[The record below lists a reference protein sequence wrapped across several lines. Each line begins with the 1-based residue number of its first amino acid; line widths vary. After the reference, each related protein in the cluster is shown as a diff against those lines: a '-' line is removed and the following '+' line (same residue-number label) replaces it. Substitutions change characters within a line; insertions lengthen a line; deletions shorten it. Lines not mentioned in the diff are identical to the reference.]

1 MAETAKKRSFISL
14 STDLDR
20 MRFFTLA
27 GMILA
32 AILLGWQSDDSYHGY
47 VMVKH
52 LLEGNGFVYNIG
64 ERACATTSPLYT
76 LSVAV
81 PCFFTREIFF
91 TTLFLDVF
99 YTAIAYFIFAYRI
112 CRTRAQV
119 FSGFLALIGSKAF
132 LSYTTSG
139 LENSLL
145 FLLSA
150 LFLYQYFSQETFCR
164 KKLLLL
170 AFTFSLIALS
180 RMDLVLMF
188 IPMIVY
194 IFLLK
199 RRDVSFPGAVG
210 ITFIGLSPYILWE
223 LFSILY
229 FGFPFPNTAYVKI
242 GTGITAVDYM
252 KHGFLYYM
260 YTIIY
265 DPVVLLIPFFFIII
279 TIIVRKPKYLMTSA
293 GIALYGIYILWIGG
307 DFMMG
312 RHFTVM
318 LLVSVISFTELLNR
332 ETAHPEKQKRLGA
345 FYEGAVIFTVILSFT
360 AGTTIGSQYLYGHR
374 FSSSISD
381 ERENYSNTTGFY
393 NNIVNILKTGRLCV
407 PDTWNNEAT
416 DELRGMNVPGG
427 IIENAAGILVFY
439 NSDLYLN
446 DTYCLGDP
454 LLSKLPAVYDPNW
467 RVGHLRRAVPEGYR
481 ESIYQG
487 KNLIEDPSLH
497 EFYDKILLI
506 TRGDIMDPERI
517 KTVINMNLGKYD
529 HLIDEYMAGS
539 SR

>member
-1 MAETAKKRSFISL
+1 MADTAKKKAFIRSG
-14 STDLDR
+14 TDLDR
-20 MRFFTLA
+20 MRSFTLA

-32 AILLGWQSDDSYHGY
+32 AVLLGWQSDDSYHGY

-64 ERACATTSPLYT
+64 ERVCATTSPLYT
-76 LSVAV
+76 LSVAI
-81 PCFFTREIFF
+81 PYLFTREMFF
-91 TTLFLDVF
+91 TSLFLDVF
-99 YTAIAYFIFAYRI
+99 YTAIAYYIFAWKF
-112 CRTRAQV
+112 CRSKTQV
-119 FSGFLALIGSKAF
+119 LYGFLALIGSKAF

-150 LFLYQYFSQETFCR
+150 LFLYQYLSRERFD
-164 KKLLLL
+164 KKHLLLL
-170 AFTFSLIALS
+170 ALTFSLIALS
-180 RMDLVLMF
+180 RMDLTLMF

-199 RRDVSFPGAVG
+199 RQDASFGAAVG
-210 ITFIGLSPYILWE
+210 ITFTGLSPFIIWE
-223 LFSILY
+223 IFSVLY

-242 GTGITAVDYM
+242 GTGISGIEYI

-260 YTIIY
+260 YTIIN
-265 DPVVLLIPFFFIII
+265 DPVVLLVPFVFIII
-279 TIIVRKPKYLMTSA
+279 TIMVRKPKYLLTAA
-293 GIALYGIYILWIGG
+293 GIALYGLYILRIGG

-318 LLVSVISFTELLNR
+318 LFVSVLAFTDMSNR
-332 ETAHPEKQKRLGA
+332 EKAPKS
-345 FYEGAVIFTVILSFT
+345 FFEGVILFSVILSFT
-360 AGTTIGSQYLYGHR
+360 AGTSIGSQYLYGHK

-393 NNIVNILKTGRLCV
+393 NNIVSCIKTGRLCV
-407 PDTWNNEAT
+407 EDTWNNEAT
-416 DELRGMNVPGG
+416 DELRNMNVPGG
-427 IIENAAGILVFY
+427 IIENAAGILVYY

-467 RVGHLRRAVPEGYR
+467 RVGHLKRAVPEGYR
-481 ESIYQG
+481 ESIWQG

-506 TRGDIMDPERI
+506 TRGDILDPERI
-517 KTVINMNLGKYD
+517 QAVIDMNLGRYD
-529 HLIDEYMAGS
+529 HLVKEYDTRVS
-539 SR
+539 K

>member
-1 MAETAKKRSFISL
+1 MADTAKKRSFTGL
-14 STDLDR
+14 DTDLGR
-20 MRFFTLA
+20 SRFFTLLA
-27 GMILA
+27 MIA
-32 AILLGWQSDDSYHGY
+32 AAVLLGWQSDDSYHGY

-52 LLEGNGFVYNIG
+52 LVEGNGFVYNIG

-76 LSVAV
+76 LSVAI
-81 PCFFTREIFF
+81 PYLLTREMFFTSM
-91 TTLFLDVF
+91 LLDVF
-99 YTAIAYFIFAYRI
+99 YTAIAYYIFAWKM
-112 CRTRAQV
+112 CRTKSQV
-119 FSGFLALIGSKAF
+119 MYGFLALIGSKAF

-150 LFLYQYFSQETFCR
+150 LFLYQYFSYETFN
-164 KKLLLL
+164 KKRLLCL
-170 AFTFSLIALS
+170 ALTFSLIALS

-199 RRDVSFPGAVG
+199 RQDTSFLAAVG
-210 ITFIGLSPYILWE
+210 LTFLGLSPFIAWE
-223 LFSILY
+223 IFSVLY

-242 GTGITAVDYM
+242 GTGISDIEYL
-252 KHGFLYYM
+252 KHGFLYYL
-260 YTIIY
+260 YTVMN
-265 DPVVLLIPFFFIII
+265 DPVVLFIPFVFIII
-279 TIIVRKPKYLMTSA
+279 TVLVKKPKYIMTSA
-293 GIALYGIYILWIGG
+293 GIVLYGAYILRIGG

-318 LLVSVISFTELLNR
+318 LFVSVLSFTMMMNR
-332 ETAHPEKQKRLGA
+332 ESDRPDGFRSFRSVFETCVL
-345 FYEGAVIFTVILSFT
+345 FSVILSFT
-360 AGTTIGSQYLYGHR
+360 FGTTVGSQYLFGHKY
-374 FSSSISD
+374 SSPISD

-393 NNIVNILKTGRLCV
+393 NNIVSLKKAGRLCV
-407 PDTWNNEAT
+407 EDTWNYQAT
-416 DELRGMNVPGG
+416 DELRKMEVPGG
-427 IIENAAGILVFY
+427 IIENAAGILVYY

-467 RVGHLRRAVPEGYR
+467 RVGHLRRRVPEGYR
-481 ESIYQG
+481 ESIWQG

-506 TRGDIMDPERI
+506 TRGRIFDPERL
-517 KTVINMNLGKYD
+517 KTVIAMNLGQYD
-529 HLIDEYMAGS
+529 YLVTQYEEGQK
-539 SR
+539 